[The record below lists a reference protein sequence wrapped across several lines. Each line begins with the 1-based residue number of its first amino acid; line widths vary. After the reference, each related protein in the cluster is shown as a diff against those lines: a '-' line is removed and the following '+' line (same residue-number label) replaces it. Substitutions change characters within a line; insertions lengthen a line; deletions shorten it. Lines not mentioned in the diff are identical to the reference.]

1 MGPLK
6 LQQSGVGCN
15 IWFYYNLLCV
25 EFDIWWLHADIC
37 ETINKQNK
45 AKQTMM
51 TKKRDLSQNITATMM
66 HQHNLQICPSN

>member
-51 TKKRDLSQNITATMM
+51 TKKRS
-66 HQHNLQICPSN
+66 